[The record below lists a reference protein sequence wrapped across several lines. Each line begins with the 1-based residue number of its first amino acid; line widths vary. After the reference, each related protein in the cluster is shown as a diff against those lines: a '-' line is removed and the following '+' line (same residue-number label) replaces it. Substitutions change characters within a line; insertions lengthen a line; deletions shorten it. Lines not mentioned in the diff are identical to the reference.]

1 MALPMQLSRKR
12 LLGVGVAGG
21 AALILPRGVAHAA
34 ASPPDADLAYLRLL
48 IGAELL
54 ALDFQTRAL
63 AARKLGP
70 AASIF
75 KRSLTDE
82 RAHYATLAQLMR
94 DTGQTPATSA
104 DVDFTYPRGGFAS
117 PVAIARLG
125 WRVESLLL
133 GAYLGAIGNVE
144 TAELRLPI
152 GQIAANEAQHLS
164 AIAPLIGRKPV
175 GRAFPQALAI
185 GAASNQ
191 LDAFES

>member
-12 LLGVGVAGG
+12 LLGVGVAGS

-63 AARKLGP
+63 ATRKLGP

>member
-21 AALILPRGVAHAA
+21 AALILPRGVARAA
-34 ASPPDADLAYLRLL
+34 ATPPDGDLAYLRLL

-63 AARKLGP
+63 ASHRLGP
-70 AASIF
+70 DASIF
-75 KRSLTDE
+75 KR
-82 RAHYATLAQLMR
+82 Q
-94 DTGQTPATSA
+94 GPATSA
-104 DVDFTYPRGGFAS
+104 DVDFTYPRGAFAS
-117 PVAIARLG
+117 HVAIARLG

-164 AIAPLIGRKPV
+164 AIAPLIGRKRV

-185 GAASNQ
+185 SAASDQ